1 MQNLA
6 FVENL
11 EAPDDLDEDIPDFLF
26 LDIGLPFLVVTD
38 LLKDVSVVGILHDE
52 TISEVSLYYCYLPER
67 AARVVYEG
75 FLVRHYVWVTYGSQ
89 NSNLIE
95 GVFLLLVGQVEHL
108 DLLKG
113 VDIIVLL
120 TAHLIDTAI
129 SSISYKL

>member
-52 TISEVSLYYCYLPER
+52 TISEVSLYYCYLP
-67 AARVVYEG
+67 
-75 FLVRHYVWVTYGSQ
+75 
-89 NSNLIE
+89 
-95 GVFLLLVGQVEHL
+95 
-108 DLLKG
+108 
-113 VDIIVLL
+113 
-120 TAHLIDTAI
+120 
-129 SSISYKL
+129 